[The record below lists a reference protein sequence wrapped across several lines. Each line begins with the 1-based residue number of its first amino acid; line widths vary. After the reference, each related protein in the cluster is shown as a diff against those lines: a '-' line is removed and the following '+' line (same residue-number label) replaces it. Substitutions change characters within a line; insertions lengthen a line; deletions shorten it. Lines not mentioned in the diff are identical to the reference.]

1 MKRQVEKEISDT
13 AAYQLTEADNQDVVS
28 ALRKHQEALRPKRK
42 LASDVHDDWQ
52 TNTTPRFMGKVV
64 GPVSSQHMGQKSE

>member
-1 MKRQVEKEISDT
+1 MKRLSNTEVEKEISAKELS
-13 AAYQLTEADNQDVVS
+13 AA
-28 ALRKHQEALRPKRK
+28 ALKAHQEALRPKRK
-42 LASDVHDDWQ
+42 LASDVHEDWQ